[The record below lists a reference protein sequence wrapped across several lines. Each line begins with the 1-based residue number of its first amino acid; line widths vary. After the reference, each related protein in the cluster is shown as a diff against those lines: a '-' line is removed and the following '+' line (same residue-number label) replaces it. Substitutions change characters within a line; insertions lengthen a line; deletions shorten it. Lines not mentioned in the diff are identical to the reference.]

1 MKCVIYLISFVLCAS
16 YQADTRTSRSLSLSS
31 SGRSSLKGEQKKRT
45 KIINYKKPLCCDRF
59 LWISDDVIL
68 SQQKGVYRVNCIDC
82 LDRTN
87 VVQASN
93 IIHLTRFVGSQT
105 MQSAFAR
112 HVLNR
117 QLLALAFLNPSEH
130 HRTEMDVVFNDG
142 TTQGCAV
149 VRLSGY

>member
-1 MKCVIYLISFVLCAS
+1 MIVNLM
-16 YQADTRTSRSLSLSS
+16 
-31 SGRSSLKGEQKKRT
+31 
-45 KIINYKKPLCCDRF
+45 KPLYCARF
-59 LWISDDVIL
+59 LWISDEVVL

-93 IIHLTRFVGSQT
+93 LIRLTDHVDSRT
-105 MQSAFAR
+105 TQSAFAR

-130 HRTEMDVVFNDG
+130 GRTEMDVVFNDG
-142 TTQGCAV
+142 TAPGYTFASP
-149 VRLSGY
+149 SGY

>member
-1 MKCVIYLISFVLCAS
+1 M
-16 YQADTRTSRSLSLSS
+16 
-31 SGRSSLKGEQKKRT
+31 
-45 KIINYKKPLCCDRF
+45 IIDYKKPLYRSRF
-59 LWISDDVIL
+59 LWISGQVLL

-93 IIHLTRFVGSQT
+93 IAHLAGLTGSRI

-117 QLLALAFLNPSEH
+117 QLLVLALNPSGP
-130 HRTEMDVVFNDG
+130 TMEMDVVFNDG
-142 TTQGCAV
+142 TTPG
-149 VRLSGY
+149 

>member
-1 MKCVIYLISFVLCAS
+1 MIVN
-16 YQADTRTSRSLSLSS
+16 
-31 SGRSSLKGEQKKRT
+31 LKKQ
-45 KIINYKKPLCCDRF
+45 LCCARF
-59 LWISDDVIL
+59 LWISDKVVL

-93 IIHLTRFVGSQT
+93 IIRLTGHVGSRT

-117 QLLALAFLNPSEH
+117 QLLALAFLNPSGH
-130 HRTEMDVVFNDG
+130 GRTEMDVVFNDG
-142 TTQGCAV
+142 TAPGYTFASP
-149 VRLSGY
+149 SGY

>member
-1 MKCVIYLISFVLCAS
+1 M
-16 YQADTRTSRSLSLSS
+16 
-31 SGRSSLKGEQKKRT
+31 
-45 KIINYKKPLCCDRF
+45 IINYKKPLCCDRF
-59 LWISDDVIL
+59 LWISDGVIL

-87 VVQASN
+87 VVQASH
-93 IIHLTRFVGSQT
+93 IIHLTSFVSSQT

-142 TTQGCAV
+142 TIQGCAI

>member
-1 MKCVIYLISFVLCAS
+1 MIVNLKKQHCCA
-16 YQADTRTSRSLSLSS
+16 
-31 SGRSSLKGEQKKRT
+31 
-45 KIINYKKPLCCDRF
+45 RF
-59 LWISDDVIL
+59 LWISDKVVL

-93 IIHLTRFVGSQT
+93 IIRLTGHVGSRT

-130 HRTEMDVVFNDG
+130 GRTEMDVVFNDG
-142 TTQGCAV
+142 TAPGYTFASP
-149 VRLSGY
+149 SGY

>member
-1 MKCVIYLISFVLCAS
+1 MIFNLNKSLCCAS
-16 YQADTRTSRSLSLSS
+16 
-31 SGRSSLKGEQKKRT
+31 
-45 KIINYKKPLCCDRF
+45 F
-59 LWISDDVIL
+59 LWISDKVVL

-87 VVQASN
+87 VVQASH
-93 IIHLTRFVGSQT
+93 IIHLLVIVSSRT

-130 HRTEMDVVFNDG
+130 GRTEMDVVFNDG
-142 TTQGCAV
+142 TTLG
-149 VRLSGY
+149 